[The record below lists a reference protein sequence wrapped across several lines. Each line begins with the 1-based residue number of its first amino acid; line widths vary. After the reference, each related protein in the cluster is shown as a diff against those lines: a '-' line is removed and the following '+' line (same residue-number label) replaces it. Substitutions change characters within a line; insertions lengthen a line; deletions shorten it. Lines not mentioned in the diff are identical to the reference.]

1 LPGCKLDILP
11 QRVKPHG
18 NDRVDGTFSM
28 GQRAAEPQAS
38 VVTGLLRGP
47 SARSLFLFKQREMRG
62 EFSSKIVIEVCATE
76 NIPEPS
82 EW

>member
-1 LPGCKLDILP
+1 
-11 QRVKPHG
+11 
-18 NDRVDGTFSM
+18 M

-76 NIPEPS
+76 SIPEPS